1 MVQRTFAKADK
12 DGCRRFERA
21 IRTSRYEG
29 VTACVPWITEG
40 FVCVSDDCP
49 ECVSWT
55 VGAIRWFLDLSGAW
69 SAMDWSWTRK
79 APSRCSNISTGRT
92 WNSREAAGRVAKH
105 ARGGGA
111 ARALLPISFSQ
122 AVKQSSDKSGL
133 PKMIPP
139 YFKLFD
145 CSNLPSSDLW
155 IVSEL
160 TDGVGMCCKWPTC
173 RAHCTLKPC
182 LVPLAL
188 PCLMCLSAPQK
199 KFQKNDEYYTQDV
212 LPLYL
217 SAMEIHHS
225 LAQL

>member
-1 MVQRTFAKADK
+1 MIALNVFP
-12 DGCRRFERA
+12 ERSE
-21 IRTSRYEG
+21 R
-29 VTACVPWITEG
+29 
-40 FVCVSDDCP
+40 SDDFLTYQAP
-49 ECVSWT
+49 EVQWT
-55 VGAIRWFLDLSGAW
+55 GLGLEKRL
-69 SAMDWSWTRK
+69 
-79 APSRCSNISTGRT
+79 PRCSSISTGRT
-92 WNSREAAGRVAKH
+92 WNSREATGRVGKH

-111 ARALLPISFSQ
+111 ARALLLISLSQ

-155 IVSEL
+155 IVLEL

-225 LAQL
+225 LAQLQHITKHPLPTESSNIWI